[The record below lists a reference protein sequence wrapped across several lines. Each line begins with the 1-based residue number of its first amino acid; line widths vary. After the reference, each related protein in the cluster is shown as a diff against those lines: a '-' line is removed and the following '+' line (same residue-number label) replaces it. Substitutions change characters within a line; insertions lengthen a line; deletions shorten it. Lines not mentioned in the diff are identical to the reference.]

1 MEILNELQ
9 DSRVKDKTLSRGELR
24 WACRRGMLE
33 LDILMG
39 DFFDNHYDE
48 LSDEDQLLFQT
59 LLEYPDQDLH
69 TFFLGNE
76 TPDDQALIRVID
88 IIRSA
93 AADWSCS

>member
-1 MEILNELQ
+1 MEILKELQ
-9 DSRVKDKTLSRGELR
+9 NSRVKNKELTRGELR

-39 DFFDNHYDE
+39 DFFDNHYDDLVE
-48 LSDEDQLLFQT
+48 KDQKIFQN

-69 TFFLGNE
+69 AFFLGNE
-76 TPDDQALIRVID
+76 TPQDEQLVRVID

-93 AADWSCS
+93 ASA